1 MISGW
6 TPRSTATVRRG
17 WRLAGVLAVVLAL
30 GACGGDDGDDDGSG
44 AAGNAA
50 PSEGAHQVE
59 GPVDTSNLDDAVQV
73 RPELDD
79 AAAVTATFGL
89 DGGEMSV
96 EAADGSVFTLT
107 IPADSLRYSSTI
119 TMTPVSAI
127 EGLPFGDDTA
137 FMVDLQPSGL
147 AFDRPAVLSIDPA
160 SPIPVDEQVPIT
172 YQGTEL
178 TIARPVVDAADIQVE
193 IDHFSGY
200 GVAKGLLG
208 DVEEARRRLGG
219 SAESRIESEL
229 NALLMEDRQR
239 QLAGD
244 DPDPD
249 LWERVRGYFE
259 QYEREVLDPRVAAA
273 GNSCAEGRLAVD
285 TYLGFH
291 RTMQLLGFHDDD
303 SAADAQQIMDAMA
316 GVCIEEEY
324 QMCVEQHI
332 VHRLAPLYLEIAR
345 MSDLFDGVGAEVVAQ
360 AEKRV
365 GDCLRFELEVTVNAV
380 TEQTWDAQWFQLEE
394 TISDTTE
401 LTVDVVFDTE
411 ALRFQRTS
419 VPIESPAPSGVV
431 VGTDCRF
438 GPLEPWSSSADF
450 VDMGWSVDE
459 HDMREALGRITDL
472 SVELDLPEVTI
483 LLSEAWCG
491 VSALDVE
498 QHGVS
503 APSVFRTHFPDQA
516 IRGWTILGGETIAT
530 AEWESVLP
538 PPSGD
543 GTSTATGTARLVHRP
558 R

>member
-1 MISGW
+1 MISGRTAQS
-6 TPRSTATVRRG
+6 TPPARRG
-17 WRLAGVLAVVLAL
+17 WRWVAALMVLAL
-30 GACGGDDGDDDGSG
+30 AACGSHDDSG
-44 AAGNAA
+44 AAEDQASPGE
-50 PSEGAHQVE
+50 PHQAE
-59 GPVDTSNLDDAVQV
+59 GPVDTTNFDDAVQV
-73 RPELDD
+73 QPQLDE
-79 AAAVTATFGL
+79 AAAVTATIGL

-96 EAADGSVFTLT
+96 EATDGSLFTLT
-107 IPADSLRYSSTI
+107 VPADSLRYSTAI
-119 TMTPVSAI
+119 TMTPVASI

-147 AFDRPAVLSIDPA
+147 AFDRPAILSIEPA

-178 TIARPVVDAADIQVE
+178 TIARPVIGATDIQIE

-200 GVAKGLLG
+200 GVARGLLG

-219 SAESRIESEL
+219 SAETRIESEL

-239 QLAGD
+239 QLAGE

-291 RTMQLLGFHDDD
+291 RTMQLLGFTDDD
-303 SAADAQQIMDAMA
+303 SATDAQQIMDAMA

-324 QMCVEQHI
+324 QMCIEQHV

-345 MSDLFDGVGAEVVAQ
+345 MSDLFDGVGADVVAQ

-365 GDCLRFELEVTVNAV
+365 SDCLRFELEVTVSAL
-380 TEQTWDAQWFQLEE
+380 TEQTWDGQWFQLEE
-394 TISDTTE
+394 TINDTTE
-401 LTVDVVFDTE
+401 FTIDVVFDTD
-411 ALRFQRTS
+411 ALRFQRRT
-419 VPIESPAPSGVV
+419 VPIESPAPNGVV

-450 VDMGWSVDE
+450 VDMGWTVDE
-459 HDMREALGRITDL
+459 HDMRQALGRITDL
-472 SVELDLPEVTI
+472 SVELDLPEVTL

-491 VSALDVE
+491 VSELNVE

-503 APSVFRTHFPDQA
+503 APSVFRTHFPDQTIKDWA
-516 IRGWTILGGETIAT
+516 ILGGETFAT

-538 PPSGD
+538 PPSNI